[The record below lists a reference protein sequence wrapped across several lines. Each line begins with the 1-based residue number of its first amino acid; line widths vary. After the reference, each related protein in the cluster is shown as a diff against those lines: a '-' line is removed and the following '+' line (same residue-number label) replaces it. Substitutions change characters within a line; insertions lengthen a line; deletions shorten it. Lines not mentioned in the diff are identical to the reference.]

1 MIESYLVRYGYLAI
15 GAGTFLEGE
24 AVLLAGGALAQRG
37 TLALVPVIVA
47 AFIGAVA
54 GDQLW
59 FRVGRRIG
67 PRVLAKRPRWQLAHS
82 RAQVWLNRY
91 GDLFVTGF
99 RFVTGIRTATP
110 FFLGT
115 TSYSA
120 GRFLAFNLLGAALW
134 ASTIGCVGWAIGA
147 GFSSVLERAGRVGEL
162 ALGALALS
170 VVVYLVVRRW
180 RRGRVPKLTV

>member
-1 MIESYLVRYGYLAI
+1 MIETYLARYGYLAI

-37 TLALVPVIVA
+37 TLSLVPVIAA
-47 AFIGAVA
+47 AFVGALC

-59 FRVGRRIG
+59 FRVGRKIG

-91 GDLFVTGF
+91 GDYFVVGF

-120 GRFLAFNLLGAALW
+120 PRFLALNVFGAALW
-134 ASTIGCVGWAIGA
+134 ATAIGCAGWGVGA
-147 GFSSVLERAGRVGEL
+147 GFASALERVGRFGEL
-162 ALGALALS
+162 ALGALALAF
-170 VVVYLVVRRW
+170 VLFLLVRRW
-180 RRGRVPKLTV
+180 RKRRSPKLTL